1 MAGKVLCE
9 LLEHYNR
16 IAGIEK
22 RTALAVR
29 FFAFADKAHD
39 VGDKY
44 LESFAVLLKGLPQ
57 EHCLV
62 SRRSG
67 DEFCI
72 FICGFQDI
80 SEIQKI
86 LKELWRKLREE
97 EAVITQDVIRK
108 IRASGGVAYA
118 RGQSRL
124 LEDLLLEA
132 DQALYEVKR
141 ENKGLFKEY
150 DADKCQEA

>member
-1 MAGKVLCE
+1 MAGKVICE

-22 RTALAVR
+22 WTALAVR
-29 FFAFADKAHD
+29 FFAFVDKAHD

-57 EHCLV
+57 EHWLV

-72 FICGFQDI
+72 FICGFSDVRDI
-80 SEIQKI
+80 QMM

-97 EAVITQDVIRK
+97 AVITQDVIHR

-124 LEDLLLEA
+124 LE
-132 DQALYEVKR
+132 
-141 ENKGLFKEY
+141 G
-150 DADKCQEA
+150 

>member
-72 FICGFQDI
+72 FICGFSDAERIVEKTQRRRGSDHAGCDPQDQGFRRRGI
-80 SEIQKI
+80 CPGPKPAAERTNAKKLKDVFDLVFSRGMRYNKKSE
-86 LKELWRKLREE
+86 
-97 EAVITQDVIRK
+97 T
-108 IRASGGVAYA
+108 
-118 RGQSRL
+118 
-124 LEDLLLEA
+124 
-132 DQALYEVKR
+132 
-141 ENKGLFKEY
+141 
-150 DADKCQEA
+150 

>member
-1 MAGKVLCE
+1 MAGKVICE

-44 LESFAVLLKGLPQ
+44 LESFAALLKGLPQ

-97 EAVITQDVIRK
+97 EAVITQDVIHR

-124 LEDLLLEA
+124 LE
-132 DQALYEVKR
+132 
-141 ENKGLFKEY
+141 G
-150 DADKCQEA
+150 

>member
-1 MAGKVLCE
+1 MAGKVICE

-57 EHCLV
+57 EHWLV

-72 FICGFQDI
+72 FICGFSDVRDI
-80 SEIQKI
+80 QMM

-97 EAVITQDVIRK
+97 AVITQGCDPQDQGFRRRGICPGPKPAAGRINAKKLKDVF
-108 IRASGGVAYA
+108 
-118 RGQSRL
+118 
-124 LEDLLLEA
+124 DL
-132 DQALYEVKR
+132 ALFPGNEI
-141 ENKGLFKEY
+141 
-150 DADKCQEA
+150 

>member
-1 MAGKVLCE
+1 MAWKVICE

-44 LESFAVLLKGLPQ
+44 LESFAALLKGLPQ

>member
-1 MAGKVLCE
+1 MAGKVICE

>member
-1 MAGKVLCE
+1 MAWKVICE

-22 RTALAVR
+22 RTVLAVR

-44 LESFAVLLKGLPQ
+44 LESFAVLLKGLPR

-72 FICGFQDI
+72 FICGFSDVRDI
-80 SEIQKI
+80 QMI

-97 EAVITQDVIRK
+97 EAVITQDVIRR

-118 RGQSRL
+118 RGQRRAAGRTNAKKLKDVFDLVFSRGMR
-124 LEDLLLEA
+124 
-132 DQALYEVKR
+132 Y
-141 ENKGLFKEY
+141 NKKSET
-150 DADKCQEA
+150 

>member
-1 MAGKVLCE
+1 MAGKVICE

-22 RTALAVR
+22 WTALAVR

-57 EHCLV
+57 EHWLV

-72 FICGFQDI
+72 FICGFSDVRDI
-80 SEIQKI
+80 QMM

-97 EAVITQDVIRK
+97 AVITQDVIHR

-124 LEDLLLEA
+124 LE
-132 DQALYEVKR
+132 
-141 ENKGLFKEY
+141 G
-150 DADKCQEA
+150 

>member
-1 MAGKVLCE
+1 MAGKVICE
-9 LLEHYNR
+9 LWQHYNR

-57 EHCLV
+57 EHWLV

-72 FICGFQDI
+72 FICGFSDVRDI
-80 SEIQKI
+80 QMM

-97 EAVITQDVIRK
+97 AVITQDVIHR

-124 LEDLLLEA
+124 LE
-132 DQALYEVKR
+132 
-141 ENKGLFKEY
+141 G
-150 DADKCQEA
+150 

>member
-44 LESFAVLLKGLPQ
+44 LESFAALLKGLPQ

-97 EAVITQDVIRK
+97 EAVITQDVIRR

-124 LEDLLLEA
+124 L
-132 DQALYEVKR
+132 
-141 ENKGLFKEY
+141 KGQMPRNLRMSLILSFPGE
-150 DADKCQEA
+150 